1 MKAYVVVINN
11 CEPYEDNRDTV
22 DSVHLS
28 FRGASEDLI
37 NRGFKPYADSFLG
50 DIRLRF
56 LRYTPDDSG
65 WSEYEDARI
74 MTFEVSEASV

>member
-22 DSVHLS
+22 DSVFLS
-28 FRGASEDLI
+28 YRGASEDLI
-37 NRGFKPYADSFLG
+37 KRHFEPYADYFLG

-65 WSEYEDARI
+65 WSEYEEARI
-74 MTFEVSEASV
+74 LSFDIKEADV